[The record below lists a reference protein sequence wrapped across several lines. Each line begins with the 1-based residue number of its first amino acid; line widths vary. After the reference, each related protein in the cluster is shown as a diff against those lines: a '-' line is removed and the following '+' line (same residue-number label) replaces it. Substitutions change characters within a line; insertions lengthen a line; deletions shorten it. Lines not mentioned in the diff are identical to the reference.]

1 MTTEKIDKRISE
13 FRFWKNMNGVLM
25 IVCFV
30 LSVIINDDAWKV
42 IFRYNNLFFLSVAMS
57 CKWFEVLYTDM
68 KEE

>member
-42 IFRYNNLFFLSVAMS
+42 IFRYNNFI
-57 CKWFEVLYTDM
+57 
-68 KEE
+68 

>member
-1 MTTEKIDKRISE
+1 
-13 FRFWKNMNGVLM
+13 MNGVLM